1 MLDRIPLR
9 AGMTSAKPRVTALPA
24 KLPASS
30 PLLPA
35 TAPSTERL
43 LPRVKQ

>member
-9 AGMTSAKPRVTALPA
+9 GAMKSPKPRVTALPA
-24 KLPASS
+24 DLPASS

-35 TAPSTERL
+35 TAPSPDG